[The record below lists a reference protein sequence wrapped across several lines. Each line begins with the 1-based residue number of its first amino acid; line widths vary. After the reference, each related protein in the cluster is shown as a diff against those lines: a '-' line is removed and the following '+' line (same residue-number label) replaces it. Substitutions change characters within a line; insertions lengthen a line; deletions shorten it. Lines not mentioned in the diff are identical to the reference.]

1 MACFLVTTAAAI
13 GVGAA
18 RHIVAHKEKK
28 NNVDKVE
35 LEDKIFSSKKLGYLE
50 LTLWGGAIL
59 LAGEHAFHEEI
70 TYKFPWLTAA
80 GEGPEAVREMLFE
93 MGTIGVAMLVILVGA
108 WFGGVMLFRWL
119 RNRKKKVATEEK

>member
-13 GVGAA
+13 GVGAV

-50 LTLWGGAIL
+50 ITLWGGALL

-80 GEGPEAVREMLFE
+80 GDGPEAVKEMFFE

-108 WFGGVMLFRWL
+108 WFGTVMLL
-119 RNRKKKVATEEK
+119 RYLKRRKAKLAKEGK

>member
-28 NNVDKVE
+28 NNIDQIE

-50 LTLWGGAIL
+50 ITLWGGALL
-59 LAGEHAFHEEI
+59 LAGEHAFHGEI

-80 GEGPEAVREMLFE
+80 GEGPEAVKEMLFE

-108 WFGGVMLFRWL
+108 WFGTVMFL
-119 RNRKKKVATEEK
+119 RYLRRRKARLAKEGK

>member
-13 GVGAA
+13 GVGVA
-18 RHIVAHKEKK
+18 RHVVKHNEKK
-28 NNVDKVE
+28 NNIDKVE

-59 LAGEHAFHEEI
+59 LAGEHAFHDEI

-80 GEGPEAVREMLFE
+80 GEGPEAVKEMLFE
-93 MGTIGVAMLVILVGA
+93 MGTIGVAMLAILVGA
-108 WFGGVMLFRWL
+108 WFGTVMLL
-119 RNRKKKVATEEK
+119 RYIKRRKSRLAKEGK

>member
-13 GVGAA
+13 GVGVA
-18 RHIVAHKEKK
+18 RHVVKHNEKK
-28 NNVDKVE
+28 SNIDKVE

-59 LAGEHAFHEEI
+59 LAGEHAFHDEI

-80 GEGPEAVREMLFE
+80 GEGPEAVKEMLFE
-93 MGTIGVAMLVILVGA
+93 MGTIGVAMLAILIGA
-108 WFGGVMLFRWL
+108 WFGTVMLL
-119 RNRKKKVATEEK
+119 RYIKRRKSRLAKEGK

>member
-13 GVGAA
+13 GVGVA
-18 RHIVAHKEKK
+18 RHVVKHNEKK
-28 NNVDKVE
+28 NNIDKVE

-59 LAGEHAFHEEI
+59 LAGEHAFHDEI

-80 GEGPEAVREMLFE
+80 GEGSEAVKEMLFE
-93 MGTIGVAMLVILVGA
+93 MGTIGVAMLAILVGA
-108 WFGGVMLFRWL
+108 WFGTVMLL
-119 RNRKKKVATEEK
+119 RYIKRRKSRLAKEGK